1 MFKKNFVLLLFVI
14 FLSTELSGDL
24 IKTNK
29 TSKFGKKIVKGLK
42 YIWGVCDKDCPY
54 CYPSTPEEII
64 NLLIKKSKKYGNC
77 EKCHESLIKEIK
89 NITAEYFTDGFIGA
103 DQLYNLC
110 RKELPNTTKD
120 ITIED
125 CKGYVQNYAKNNA
138 EKGLDGSEL
147 FSVFR
152 AIKAQDESK

>member
-54 CYPSTPEEII
+54 CYPS
-64 NLLIKKSKKYGNC
+64 N
-77 EKCHESLIKEIK
+77 
-89 NITAEYFTDGFIGA
+89 GFIGA